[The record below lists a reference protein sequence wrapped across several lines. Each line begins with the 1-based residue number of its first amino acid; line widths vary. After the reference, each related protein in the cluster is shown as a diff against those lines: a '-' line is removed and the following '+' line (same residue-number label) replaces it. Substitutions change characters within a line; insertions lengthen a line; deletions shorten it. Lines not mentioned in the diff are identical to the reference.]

1 MVENSNSGVL
11 MVTTTPRPGISD
23 EHFNKWYDEVH
34 IPEILER
41 VPGVGSVERFRC
53 PTDEPQV
60 RFLAIYRTTRPA
72 AEVLA
77 ALRGA
82 GLSSSSEMLD
92 METNPPVVSPFD
104 KLG

>member
-1 MVENSNSGVL
+1 MDNNNSGVL

-23 EHFNKWYDEVH
+23 ERFNKWYDEVH

-53 PTDEPQV
+53 PPGEPEV

-72 AEVLA
+72 AEVLE

-82 GLSSSSEMLD
+82 ALSSSAEMLD
-92 METNPPVVSPFD
+92 METHPPVVAPFD
-104 KLG
+104 ALG

>member
-1 MVENSNSGVL
+1 MNNSPTGVL
-11 MVTTTPRPGISD
+11 MVTTTPRPGVS
-23 EHFNKWYDEVH
+23 EELFNKWYDEVH

-41 VPGVGSVERFRC
+41 IPGVGSVERFKGAEDA
-53 PTDEPQV
+53 PSA

-77 ALRGA
+77 DLRGA
-82 GLSSSSEMLD
+82 GFSSVSEMLD
-92 METNPPVVSPFD
+92 MDTNPPVIIPFD